1 MSEQMP
7 TDRPATVQPAP
18 GPAATVAPG
27 RGAPLVAGP
36 PASVGEP
43 IGAFGYNLGALV
55 WGLIG
60 LVVVVVLVVLALVAG
75 ANLLQ
80 ALAGLIGPGPG
91 RGNLA

>member
-1 MSEQMP
+1 MSRCRP
-7 TDRPATVQPAP
+7 TGRPPFSPP
-18 GPAATVAPG
+18 GG
-27 RGAPLVAGP
+27 NRGGGP